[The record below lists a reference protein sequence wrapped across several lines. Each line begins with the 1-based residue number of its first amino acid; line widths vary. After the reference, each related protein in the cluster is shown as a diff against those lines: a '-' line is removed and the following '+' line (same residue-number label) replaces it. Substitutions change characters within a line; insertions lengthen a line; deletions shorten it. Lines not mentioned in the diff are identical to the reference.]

1 MRKLLFGVVAALS
14 LAVGSGSA
22 LAHPPDH
29 WHCLKTP
36 SGKWHLIAPGV
47 TNHAPHLALEK
58 FHFNVHQ
65 PVFGVDAPG
74 TMFDLPGKHP
84 LGPVVLVFTPVCP
97 TT

>member
-1 MRKLLFGVVAALS
+1 MRKLLVGVVAA
-14 LAVGSGSA
+14 AAFTVGSGSA
-22 LAHPPDH
+22 AAHPPDH

-36 SGKWHLIAPGV
+36 NGKWHLIAHGV
-47 TNHAPHLALEK
+47 TDNAVHRALEK

-74 TMFDLPGKHP
+74 TERDLVGKHP
-84 LGPVVLVFTPVCP
+84 LGPVLLVFTPACP